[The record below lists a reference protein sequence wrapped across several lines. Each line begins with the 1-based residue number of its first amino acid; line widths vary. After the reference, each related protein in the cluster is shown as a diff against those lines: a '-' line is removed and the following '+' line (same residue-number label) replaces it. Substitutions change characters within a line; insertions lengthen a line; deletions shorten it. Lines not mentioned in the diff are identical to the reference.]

1 MPCVGNFMSGGQ
13 FQVTAGLPGG
23 VLGPPATVLGGGAGT
38 PPINGSGWVEGPML
52 IGSPLAYPLPRP
64 TATLM
69 IGRTKN
75 YLAPELN
82 ALPIIQVTSR
92 GSAPTPTDLLIGDP
106 TGPVG
111 LTATLAPKVTI
122 TVQGKTT
129 YTCPKTTGIGKLTWT
144 GKVDITGK
152 TSFTGK
158 STTTGKKIVNGNM
171 AVNGRLVVSGNIS
184 SPTLTAM
191 KARISSKKGF
201 DIPHP
206 TKEDHRLRY
215 ICVEGPA
222 AEVYLRGKLDGTNA
236 IELPEY
242 WKDLVDI
249 ETIGVSLTPKSVY
262 QELFVDKIEWGSR
275 IIVKNNLGGPIH
287 CDFVVFAERKDTPR
301 NIAEYKGLTP
311 NDYPGDNNEYT
322 INGG

>member
-1 MPCVGNFMSGGQ
+1 MADLGNLLVGGQ
-13 FQVTAGLPGG
+13 FQVTANIPGG
-23 VLGPPATVLGGGAGT
+23 VPGPPAICLGGGGGIS
-38 PPINGSGWVEGPML
+38 PINGSGWIEGPML
-52 IGSPLAYPLPRP
+52 IGSPISYPLPKP
-64 TATLM
+64 EATLM

-75 YLAPELN
+75 PTSPSSASAP
-82 ALPIIQVTSR
+82 IVKITSR
-92 GSAPTPTDLLIGDP
+92 GSAPTPLDVILGDA

-111 LTATLAPKVTI
+111 LRAVNQVVDVKVLTE
-122 TVQGKTT
+122 TNYVS
-129 YTCPKTTGIGKLTWT
+129 PKTNGTGKLSWT
-144 GKVDITGK
+144 GKVDVTGK
-152 TSFTGK
+152 TSFTGE
-158 STTTGKKIVNGNM
+158 STTTGKKVVNGNM

-191 KARISSKKGF
+191 KARISTKKGF

-222 AEVYLRGKLDGTNA
+222 AEVYLRGKLSGSGA
-236 IELPEY
+236 IELPDY
-242 WKDLVDI
+242 WKDLVDF
-249 ETIGVSLTPKSVY
+249 ETIGVSLTPKSTY
-262 QELFVDKIEWGSR
+262 QELFVDKIEWCSR
-275 IIVKNNLGGPIH
+275 IIIKNNLGGPIN
-287 CDFVVFAERKDTPR
+287 CDFIVFAERKDTPR